1 MRVSE
6 NWPLAH
12 EFACNSKACAPPPAG
27 RGGSLPG
34 TAGGNHKAAYTAMK
48 KREGE
53 QQRLAQTN
61 RARANHGMKPIVGRK
76 FGP

>member
-12 EFACNSKACAPPPAG
+12 EFACSSKACAPPPAG

-34 TAGGNHKAAYTAMK
+34 TAGGNHQAAYQAMK
-48 KREGE
+48 KREA
-53 QQRLAQTN
+53 QQAKLAQTN
-61 RARANHGMKPIVGRK
+61 RARANYGMKPI
-76 FGP
+76 